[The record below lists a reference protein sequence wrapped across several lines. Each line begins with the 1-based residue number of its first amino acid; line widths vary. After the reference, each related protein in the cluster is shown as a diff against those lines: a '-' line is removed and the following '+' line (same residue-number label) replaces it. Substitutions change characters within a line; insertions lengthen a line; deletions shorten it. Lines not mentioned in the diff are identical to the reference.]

1 MRPAALILAGQ
12 LGVAAALGL
21 GWPGLGMARPADGA
35 PAMPQAER
43 AAAGRPAGNAAGDRE
58 AGRFMICVT
67 RHHIG
72 RAGGSLTFCPAPN
85 QFPGNQCL
93 CPGTSAPGLAVEL
106 DTRNPFRS
114 GAHIDPGAQADFLRR
129 LRECCR

>member
-1 MRPAALILAGQ
+1 MMRPARALILAGQ

-21 GWPGLGMARPADGA
+21 GWPGLGMA
-35 PAMPQAER
+35 
-43 AAAGRPAGNAAGDRE
+43 RPAGNAAGDRE

-72 RAGGSLTFCPAPN
+72 RAGGSLTFCPARN
-85 QFPGNQCL
+85 QFPGNRCL
-93 CPGTSAPGLAVEL
+93 CPGTSARGLAVEL